1 MVGMPPGTAFFIGD
15 RVSPSSQRNFYY
27 GWIVVAVTFIT
38 TLVAAGIRSAP
49 AIFIHP
55 LESEFGWNR
64 AAIAGAVSINL
75 LLYGMAGPISGRLI
89 DRHGPRPVMLGSLSL
104 LALGVA
110 GTLGMSTL
118 WQLDLLWGMVV
129 GLGAGG
135 SASVVYAAVASR
147 WFVTRRGLVLG
158 FLGSANS
165 TGQLIFIPL
174 LMWVVVAFGWRAGSA
189 MMVAIALAMLVP
201 VFLWMRNDPADM
213 GLKPYGAD
221 SAAGRSAA
229 AQADIPR
236 VALSQAFRAPEFWLL
251 AGAMFT
257 CGATANGLIG
267 VHLIPHSIDHGIPE
281 VAAAATVG
289 VMGGMNVVGTMLSG
303 WLTDR
308 VEPRKLLAAVFGFR
322 SLSLF
327 FLPFVTDFSGLFIF
341 AVIYGLDWFAT
352 VPPAVALVARRF
364 GPRSVATVYGWI
376 FLSHQLGA
384 AIMATTGGVIRDWLG
399 DYQIAFLAGG
409 VVALMGAGMALLVRV
424 QHAPQPVPSPSPAP
438 A

>member
-1 MVGMPPGTAFFIGD
+1 
-15 RVSPSSQRNFYY
+15 VSPSTPRALYY
-27 GWIVVAVTFIT
+27 GWIVVAVTFVT

-55 LESEFGWNR
+55 LEQEFGWTR
-64 AAIAGAVSINL
+64 AAIATAVSINL
-75 LLYGMAGPISGRLI
+75 LLYGLAGPISGRLI
-89 DRHGPRPVMLGSLSL
+89 DRYGPRPVMLGSLSL
-104 LALGVA
+104 LAVGVA

-147 WFVTRRGLVLG
+147 WFVTRRGVVLG
-158 FLGSANS
+158 ILGSANS

-174 LMWVVVAFGWRAGSA
+174 LMVIVVVFGWRTGSA
-189 MMVAIALAMLVP
+189 MMVALALAMLVP
-201 VFLWMRNDPADM
+201 VFLWMRNDPAEV
-213 GLKPYGAD
+213 GLQPYGAE
-221 SAAGRSAA
+221 SADGKLART
-229 AQADIPR
+229 ADRPP
-236 VALSQAFRAPEFWLL
+236 VPLSHAFRAPEFYLL

-257 CGATANGLIG
+257 CGATANGLVG
-267 VHLIPHSIDHGIPE
+267 THLIPHSIDHGIPE

-308 VEPRKLLAAVFGFR
+308 VEPRKLLAAVFAFR
-322 SLSLF
+322 GLSLF
-327 FLPFVTDFSGLFIF
+327 LLPFVTDFSGLFVF

-376 FLSHQLGA
+376 FLSHQVGA
-384 AIMATTGGVIRDWLG
+384 AIMATAGGAIRDWLG
-399 DYQIAFLAGG
+399 DYQMAFLAGG
-409 VVALMGAGMALLVRV
+409 VVALMGAGMALLVRI
-424 QHAPQPVPSPSPAP
+424 QHAPQPAPTAAP
-438 A
+438 ATA